1 MHQFL
6 KYLFTIY
13 FFISF
18 NTFLNA
24 SNLIVDINYES
35 GMQLDS
41 QKNFNKRLS
50 LVTSKKELRRLLD
63 SQDWISSYSM
73 RSLPFKNEVKISITN
88 RTPIF
93 ILNKNFY
100 IDKNLKKFQFDSTI
114 TSLVN
119 VDGDIKDLN
128 DVMLLLNLFSI
139 YEDTE
144 FALISI
150 DFNHIRGWLLNTNSS
165 EIKLGKELDFKKIKN
180 IKDTLNYLYDKRKI
194 PKIIDLR
201 YKDGAAL
208 KYG

>member
-73 RSLPFKNEVKISITN
+73 RSLPFKNEIKISITN

-100 IDKNLKKFQFDSTI
+100 IDKNLKKFQFDSTV

-144 FALISI
+144 FSLISI
-150 DFNHIRGWLLNTNSS
+150 DFNHIRGWLINTNSS

>member
-18 NTFLNA
+18 NTLLNA

-100 IDKNLKKFQFDSTI
+100 IDKNLKKFQFDSTV

-150 DFNHIRGWLLNTNSS
+150 DFNHIRGWLVNTNSS

>member
-100 IDKNLKKFQFDSTI
+100 IDKNLKKFQFDSTV

-119 VDGDIKDLN
+119 VDGDIKDLK

-139 YEDTE
+139 YKDTE

-150 DFNHIRGWLLNTNSS
+150 DFNHTRGWLVNTNSS

>member
-100 IDKNLKKFQFDSTI
+100 IDKNLKKFQFDSTV

-139 YEDTE
+139 YEETE

-150 DFNHIRGWLLNTNSS
+150 DFNHIRGWLINTNSS

>member
-100 IDKNLKKFQFDSTI
+100 IDKIFQ
-114 TSLVN
+114 
-119 VDGDIKDLN
+119 
-128 DVMLLLNLFSI
+128 
-139 YEDTE
+139 
-144 FALISI
+144 LIQ
-150 DFNHIRGWLLNTNSS
+150 
-165 EIKLGKELDFKKIKN
+165 
-180 IKDTLNYLYDKRKI
+180 
-194 PKIIDLR
+194 
-201 YKDGAAL
+201 
-208 KYG
+208 

>member
-100 IDKNLKKFQFDSTI
+100 IDKNLKKFQFDSTV

-150 DFNHIRGWLLNTNSS
+150 DFNHTRGWLVNTSSS

>member
-100 IDKNLKKFQFDSTI
+100 IDKNLKKFQFDSTV

-139 YEDTE
+139 YKDTE

-150 DFNHIRGWLLNTNSS
+150 DFNHTRGWLVNTNSS